1 VEIKSNG
8 KQVYPLGKNAIGQI
22 IYSMDGHVAA
32 QLARRG
38 RKRFDSE
45 DWKDAS
51 EAEGARAWKEY
62 FGYFGHVFYRP
73 SSGCRDP
80 PRRGLMVSQPA
91 VRIVWQRAK
100 AQPSEQSGQ

>member
-32 QLARRG
+32 QLACRR

-62 FGYFGHVFYRP
+62 FGYFGAYSIGLRQDAVIHHVEG
-73 SSGCRDP
+73 S
-80 PRRGLMVSQPA
+80 
-91 VRIVWQRAK
+91 
-100 AQPSEQSGQ
+100 